1 MKPNLQI
8 AVVAAVMSADPREA
22 VTASRAAGFG
32 GIEFDAVSPTLDLTQ
47 LSQTGRRE
55 FQQVLRSNDQQL
67 AALRVDLGIKGLSL
81 GADIDRLLA
90 RLLKVM
96 ESAKGLSATPMV
108 CIDVGP
114 LPEPAAQSKPTPR
127 VTPQQAGLIIVP
139 EPAPPPAQ
147 ESQPVAGPDAGLV
160 AQVDNA
166 FREVCVLA
174 DRVGVTVAIRSDLAS
189 FAAIDHVLAT
199 AACPWLGVDLD
210 PVGILRDQ
218 WNKDEI
224 FSRFGSL
231 VRHVRGRDAVVGAN
245 HRTLPT
251 VIGKGSVNWPE
262 LLGNLDA
269 TGFKGWL
276 TIDSMEL
283 TDLRGSAV
291 AGLGFIQTSVP

>member
-32 GIEFDAVSPTLDLTQ
+32 GIEFDAASPTLDLTQ
-47 LSQTGRRE
+47 LSQSGRRE

-67 AALRVDLGIKGLSL
+67 AALRVDLGIKGFSL
-81 GADIDRLLA
+81 GADVDRLLA
-90 RLLKVM
+90 RLLKIM
-96 ESAKGLSATPMV
+96 ETAKGLSATPMV

-114 LPEPAAQSKPTPR
+114 VPEPAAQPKPAPR

-139 EPAPPPAQ
+139 EPPPPPAQ
-147 ESQPVAGPDAGLV
+147 DSRPVPGPDPALT

-166 FREVCVLA
+166 FREICALA
-174 DRVGVTVAIRSDLAS
+174 DRVGVTIAIRSDLAT
-189 FAAIDHVLAT
+189 FAAIDRVLAS

-210 PVGILRDQ
+210 PVAMLRDR
-218 WNKDEI
+218 WGKDEI
-224 FSRFGSL
+224 FSGFGSL
-231 VRHVRGRDAVVGAN
+231 IRNVRARDAVVGTD
-245 HRTLPT
+245 HRTKPT

-262 LLGNLDA
+262 LFADLDA
-269 TGFKGWL
+269 ASFKGWL

-283 TDLRGSAV
+283 TDRRGGAI